1 MGKKTLLLLHLSFFI
16 ACVTFAQTGKLAG
29 KVLNAKNEPLAGV
42 TIKITGSAGGATT
55 DQSGQYTITLTAGK
69 KYSIDFSAVGYN
81 PKSIS
86 EIEII
91 AGQVTNLDI
100 TMEVTDK
107 NLAGVTITATRNT
120 ARRETVNS
128 VIQFQKN
135 TNTVASVVSAESIR
149 RSPDRNTGE
158 VLKRT
163 PGASLIDG
171 KFLVIR
177 GLADRYNQAML
188 NGILLTSTEPDRK
201 TFSFDII
208 PAPMID
214 NIIINKAFVPELPG
228 EWAGGL
234 IQVNTKDIPAKS
246 FLNIQVGTGFN
257 SQTIGKDFYKAK
269 GGKLDWLG
277 IDDGARGLP
286 SSYTTKSAFN
296 LATQEERNAIGRQM
310 NNNWSAIPT
319 KLSPNVSFQ
328 ANGGFTGTL
337 FGKKIGG
344 IIGVNYNKTNR
355 YTDILNQI
363 QTLENGIFSRQYSY
377 DDDRYTQEVTVGA
390 LASVSLQLNAK
401 NKLSLKSI
409 INGNTNNYIIRRN
422 GINDNTGDDVY
433 GGELTFRENTFFTTQ
448 LTGEHS
454 ITAPLKLK
462 WYGAFNILD
471 GYSPDQRRYQYT
483 RKTGTQDPY
492 LFLVGN
498 SLAQESGSRVFQT
511 LNDYIYTAGGDL
523 TYGFDM
529 FGQKQAIK
537 GGYMLQIKDRLFD
550 AQLFANYLPTDN
562 AALRQQTIDKIF
574 APQNFGD
581 GSSISNL
588 FSFNSINNS
597 NFRYLANTILNA
609 GFLQFDNQLTDAL
622 RVVWGLRVEDYD
634 QLLGSVKKWDS
645 RHKHTRQ
652 TDFLPGVNATVKL
665 DTKTNL
671 RLSGS
676 QTVIRPEQRELAAL
690 TLYDFELNSAV
701 QGKPDLVRTKV
712 SNFDLRY
719 EMYPRSGEV
728 FTLGLFYKNFE
739 KPIEQ
744 NLQQGGA
751 IFEFQNPD
759 RATAYG
765 AEIEVRKRL
774 DFITTGLKNFTVQAN
789 AAYIKSNVKDEKRNI
804 DRPLQGQSPYL
815 LNIGLLYDL
824 EKAGL
829 NATVLFNQIGK
840 RIYLVG
846 DIPSSGGGG
855 APSIWEAPRPVLDFQ
870 VGKKFL
876 HNKAE
881 LRLNISDIL
890 NKTQY
895 FYQNGNDNTGFQKDK
910 DAYRFTRKF
919 GTTYSITFN
928 YSL

>member
-1 MGKKTLLLLHLSFFI
+1 MRTKSLLLLSPLLFFALI
-16 ACVTFAQTGKLAG
+16 TIAQTGKIAG

-42 TIKITGSAGGATT
+42 SIKIIGATGGATT
-55 DQSGQYTITLTAGK
+55 DVEGRYTITLSAGK
-69 KYSIDFSAVGYN
+69 KYNIDFTAVGYN
-81 PKSIS
+81 IKAIS
-86 EIEII
+86 DIEVT
-91 AGQVTNLDI
+91 AGQVTTLDI
-100 TMEVTDK
+100 TMEVTGK
-107 NLAGVTITATRNT
+107 NLAGVTVTATRNT

-234 IQVNTKDIPAKS
+234 IQVNTKDIPSKN
-246 FLNIQVGTGFN
+246 FFNIQIGTGFN
-257 SQTIGKDFYKAK
+257 TQTFGKDFYKAK
-269 GGKLDWLG
+269 GGGLDWLG
-277 IDDGARGLP
+277 IDNGARGLP
-286 SSYTTKSAFN
+286 PSYTTKSGFN
-296 LATQEERNAIGRQM
+296 MMTQEQRNAVGKEM
-310 NNNWSAIPT
+310 NNNWAATPT
-319 KLSPNVSFQ
+319 KVSPNVSFQ

-344 IIGVNYNKTNR
+344 ILGVNYNKTSR

-363 QTLENGIFSRQYSY
+363 QTLEGGIFSQQYSY
-377 DDDRYTQEVTVGA
+377 ADDRYTTEVTAGA
-390 LASVSLQLNAK
+390 LGSLSLQLDAK

-409 INGNTNNYIIRRN
+409 VNVNTNNYAIRRK
-422 GINDNTGDDVY
+422 GINNNTGDDVY
-433 GGELTFRENTFFTTQ
+433 GGELTFRENTFFTVQ

-454 ITAPLKLK
+454 ISAPLKFK

-471 GYSPDQRRYQYT
+471 GYNPDQRRYQYT
-483 RKTGTQDPY
+483 RATGSQNPY
-492 LFLVGN
+492 RFLVGN

-523 TYGFDM
+523 TYNFDM
-529 FGQKQAIK
+529 FGQKHAVK

-550 AQLFANYLPTDN
+550 AQLFANYLPIDN
-562 AALRQQTIDKIF
+562 AALREQPIEVIF
-574 APQNFGD
+574 SPQNFGN
-581 GSSISNL
+581 GSDTSRL
-588 FSFNSINNS
+588 FAFNSINNK

-609 GFLQFDNQLTDAL
+609 GYLQFDNQLSDAL

-634 QLLGSVKKWDS
+634 QLLGSVKSWDS

-652 TDFLPGVNATVKL
+652 TDFLPGLNATYKVNP
-665 DTKTNL
+665 KTNI

-701 QGKPDLVRTKV
+701 QGNPNLLRTKV
-712 SNFDLRY
+712 TNADLRY
-719 EMYPRSGEV
+719 EIYPRAGEV
-728 FTLGLFYKNFE
+728 FTLGVFYKNFD

-765 AEIEVRKRL
+765 AELEVRKRL
-774 DFITTGLKNFTVQAN
+774 DFIGNGLKNFTIQAN
-789 AAYIKSNVKDEKRNI
+789 AAYINSNVKDEKRNI

-815 LNIGLLYDL
+815 MNFGLLYDL
-824 EKAGL
+824 EEPGF
-829 NATVLFNQIGK
+829 NATLLFNQIGK

-846 DIPSSGGGG
+846 DIPASGGGG
-855 APSIWEAPRPVLDFQ
+855 APDIWEAPRPVLDFQ
-870 VGKKFL
+870 VSKKII
-876 HNKAE
+876 HKKAE
-881 LRLNISDIL
+881 LRLNVSDIL
-890 NKTQY
+890 NKKQY
-895 FYQNGNDNTGFQKDK
+895 FYQNKDENTGFQKGI

-919 GTTYSITFN
+919 GTTFSVTFN